1 MLILAL
7 TGPTKLSSSANGSFD
22 CGDYEVT
29 FDTSSDAAV
38 SSNEV
43 LRFVVLSHKTQI
55 VIITLMPA
63 PALL

>member
-22 CGDYEVT
+22 CGDYEITV
-29 FDTSSDAAV
+29 DTSSDAAV
-38 SSNEV
+38 SSDEV

-55 VIITLMPA
+55 IIITLTLA
-63 PALL
+63 PVLS